1 MNIRHHLGAPIRL
14 SLRTWLHLPSALMLA
29 ACTPATEPVKP
40 VQAVYV
46 TPVHHDMDEAER
58 RLSGTVGARF
68 ESELSF
74 RVGGKITLRS
84 VDVGQIV
91 RQGQVLARLD
101 EADLQLGLDVASE
114 QWRASQV
121 ESEQAS
127 SDAARFR
134 RLLSDGSVGAADLER
149 QQARADAAVARL
161 AQARSQFDLSRRR
174 IGYATLT
181 APFDGVVTA
190 LRFEAGQVIAE
201 AQPLITLARP
211 SALDVVVDVPESLAP
226 ELQSYQA
233 VARLTSQAGD
243 GAVRPLELRLRELAP
258 TASAATRTFRARY
271 TITTPGVSSASSTGL
286 RLGNTVEL
294 LLRRGNAV
302 ASARLPLGAVLSVT
316 QSPTVWVVDPNAGT
330 LTQSPVE
337 VLSQTNDTVRV
348 RGLAEGTLVVS
359 VGAQKLDAA
368 MKVRAV
374 ARPLADPIDAA
385 PRPASGAQR

>member
-1 MNIRHHLGAPIRL
+1 VSDTDALVVFLPAGKRGRFPLGTPLLQAARELGVDIDSVCGGRGICGRCQVVVAEGEFAKHGVRSGESSVTAPAEVEARSTRRKVLKAGQRL
-14 SLRTWLHLPSALMLA
+14 S
-29 ACTPATEPVKP
+29 C
-40 VQAVYV
+40 QAKVC
-46 TPVHHDMDEAER
+46 
-58 RLSGTVGARF
+58 S
-68 ESELSF
+68 
-74 RVGGKITLRS
+74 
-84 VDVGQIV
+84 
-91 RQGQVLARLD
+91 
-101 EADLQLGLDVASE
+101 
-114 QWRASQV
+114 
-121 ESEQAS
+121 
-127 SDAARFR
+127 
-134 RLLSDGSVGAADLER
+134 
-149 QQARADAAVARL
+149 
-161 AQARSQFDLSRRR
+161 
-174 IGYATLT
+174 
-181 APFDGVVTA
+181 
-190 LRFEAGQVIAE
+190 
-201 AQPLITLARP
+201 
-211 SALDVVVDVPESLAP
+211 DVVVDVPESLAP

-233 VARLTSQAGD
+233 VARLTAQAGD